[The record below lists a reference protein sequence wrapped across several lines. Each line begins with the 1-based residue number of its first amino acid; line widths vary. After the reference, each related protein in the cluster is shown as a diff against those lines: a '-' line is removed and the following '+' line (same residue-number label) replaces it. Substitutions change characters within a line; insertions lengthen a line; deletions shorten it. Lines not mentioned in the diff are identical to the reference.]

1 LPSAAEEIESDIISL
16 AQSEDSDVYDIYT
29 VTEVDDDTTMEGTSS
44 APYPLLQVDND
55 DDVCYDDDDPYGTD
69 DSNGNCTTIHLLPW
83 WTKLSEDED
92 DDSNSENPFSELDGS
107 DPEYEKEEVEE
118 ERDEDGR

>member
-1 LPSAAEEIESDIISL
+1 
-16 AQSEDSDVYDIYT
+16 
-29 VTEVDDDTTMEGTSS
+29 
-44 APYPLLQVDND
+44 
-55 DDVCYDDDDPYGTD
+55 
-69 DSNGNCTTIHLLPW
+69 
-83 WTKLSEDED
+83 LSEDED